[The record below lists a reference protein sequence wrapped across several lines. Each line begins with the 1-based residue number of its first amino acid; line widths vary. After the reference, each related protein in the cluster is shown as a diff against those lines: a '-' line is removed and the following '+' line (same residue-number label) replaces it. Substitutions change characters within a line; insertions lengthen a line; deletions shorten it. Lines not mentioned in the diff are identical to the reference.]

1 MAKVFLIA
9 SKLLRYHALK
19 QYRMANFHL
28 FSIIAVHSSN
38 KMYNYHHLTASCS
51 QSSQLRTHQ
60 LTVGSQKMLWT
71 IRGCTKIAGCN
82 NRCCLY
88 SLITQR
94 GYWCSKPYR
103 LVVNLIFGYNYSHT
117 ALRQRRGRT
126 TWGCRADWFWNI
138 INDNWSISTKWAIRT
153 FYLAEKWRSH
163 VEHQKGRQR
172 N

>member
-1 MAKVFLIA
+1 
-9 SKLLRYHALK
+9 
-19 QYRMANFHL
+19 MANFHL

-126 TWGCRADWFWNI
+126 TWGCRADWFWTINI
-138 INDNWSISTKWAIRT
+138 NKMSNQNVSFSWEVEITRWASKRQT
-153 FYLAEKWRSH
+153 EKLATG
-163 VEHQKGRQR
+163 V